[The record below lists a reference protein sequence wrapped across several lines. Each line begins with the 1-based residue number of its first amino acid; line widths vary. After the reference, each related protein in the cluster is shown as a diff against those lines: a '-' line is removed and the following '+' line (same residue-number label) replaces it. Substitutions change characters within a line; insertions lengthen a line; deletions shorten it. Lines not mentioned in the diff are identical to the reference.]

1 MAFLGANDEMLN
13 RRVAELKLGGPY
25 SAGIVLRL
33 GSTSGYL
40 QLGSATAGYVG
51 QAVLEYDTTATGVE
65 ATDVLLGVEVRETK
79 VNQHARVFVLSPGD
93 IFRTNM
99 LASGSDAGALDGT
112 KVPGVDR
119 LAIDPTTGKLRIK
132 QAYDAVEFGLL
143 AAEGGNLF
151 NTDGSIWVEVVRL
164 A

>member
-1 MAFLGANDEMLN
+1 MAFLGANDELLN
-13 RRVAELKLGGPY
+13 RRVTELRVGGPF

-40 QLGSATAGYVG
+40 QLGSATAGNVG
-51 QAVLEYDTTATGVE
+51 THILEWDTTATGIE
-65 ATDVLLGVEVRETK
+65 DVDILRGVEVRKTR
-79 VNQHARVFVLSPGD
+79 VNQPARVLAVSPGD
-93 IFRTNM
+93 VFRTNM
-99 LASGSDAGALDGT
+99 LASGSEAGAISGT
-112 KVPGVDR
+112 TIPGTR
-119 LAIDPTTGKLRIK
+119 LAIDPTTGKLRV
-132 QAYDAVEFGLL
+132 QQSFDAVEFGLL